1 MILLRIFLESFR
13 FAWHAIVSNKLRT
26 FLSLLGVTIGIL
38 AVISVFTIVDSLE
51 KNVRDSIN
59 KLGSDVI
66 YIQKW
71 PWGASDDGEY
81 KWWDFMSR
89 PEVEIG
95 EMKKLADKSKKAE
108 AIAFMISANRTLK
121 YLNNSVEGVGVMA
134 VSYDWKSIRSFDLAF
149 GRYFTEQE
157 IDGAKNY
164 VILGHTIALSL
175 LNNLDNLGEVIKIKG
190 EKATVIGVFSKEGED
205 ITGNSLDDAVVV
217 PVTFGYKLMNKRGSN
232 PTIIAKA
239 KTDVTNEELRYEL
252 TGVMRSIRRLKPKM
266 SDNFAMNE
274 ISLISSQ
281 LDSVFSVIGLA
292 GWIIG
297 GFSILVGGFGIA
309 NIMFVSVKERTKQ
322 IGIQKSLGAKNNF
335 ILYQF
340 LFESIFLC
348 LIGGILGL
356 NLVFLLT
363 QFVSNFFDFSID
375 LTLEN
380 IALGLSVSVI
390 IGIISGIV
398 PALSASKLDPVEAI
412 RR

>member
-1 MILLRIFLESFR
+1 MISFHFFLEIFR
-13 FAWHAIVSNKLRT
+13 FAWHSIISNKLRT

-38 AVISVFTIVDSLE
+38 AVISVFTIIDSLE

-59 KLGSDVI
+59 RLGSDVI

-71 PWGASDDGEY
+71 PWGNSDAGDY

-95 EMKKLADKSKKAE
+95 EMNKLIAKSRKAE
-108 AIAFMISANRTLK
+108 AIAFMISAKRTLK
-121 YLNNSVEGVGVMA
+121 YLNNSIEGVSVMA
-134 VSYDWKSIRSFDLAF
+134 VSYQWKSIRSFDLAS

-157 IDGAKNY
+157 VDGAKNY

-175 LNNLDNLGEVIKIKG
+175 LNNLDNVGEVIKIKG

-217 PVTFGYKLMNKRGSN
+217 PVSFGYKLMNKRWSN
-232 PTIIAKA
+232 PAIIAKA
-239 KTDVTNEELRYEL
+239 NNDVSNDELSNEL
-252 TGVMRSIRRLKPKM
+252 TGIMRSLRRLKPKM
-266 SDNFAMNE
+266 PDNFAMNE

-281 LDSVFSVIGLA
+281 LDSVFSIIDLA
-292 GWIIG
+292 GWIVG

-322 IGIQKSLGAKNNF
+322 IGIQKSLGAKNSF

-356 NLVFLLT
+356 TLVFILT
-363 QFVSNFFDFSID
+363 QFVSNLFDFSID

-380 IALGLSVSVI
+380 IALGLSVSII